1 MKSIRLCALASAAL
15 LLGSMVVAQTGPA
28 RQAPPATPAAPPKAA
43 VTDQQKNAAEE
54 ISLAEEIL
62 SAREKYQKQLEK
74 LVELYVRTNNEFKAK
89 MAREE
94 LESLRKGKQFN
105 YIVDIYTKW
114 YRNYFYFCAKYA
126 CPGPNATSPFFE
138 TKFARLEYVG
148 SDRFHLSF
156 MRHTEEWVELY
167 QNLSLNGCLE
177 AIRNEPYFQP

>member
-1 MKSIRLCALASAAL
+1 MSKSQKRWIYSPPRSPKPKVPEAAK
-15 LLGSMVVAQTGPA
+15 TE
-28 RQAPPATPAAPPKAA
+28 
-43 VTDQQKNAAEE
+43 VTKAAEE
-54 ISLAEEIL
+54 
-62 SAREKYQKQLEK
+62 
-74 LVELYVRTNNEFKAK
+74 LVEAILKPQYVKPPPK
-89 MAREE
+89 D
-94 LESLRKGKQFN
+94 KQFN